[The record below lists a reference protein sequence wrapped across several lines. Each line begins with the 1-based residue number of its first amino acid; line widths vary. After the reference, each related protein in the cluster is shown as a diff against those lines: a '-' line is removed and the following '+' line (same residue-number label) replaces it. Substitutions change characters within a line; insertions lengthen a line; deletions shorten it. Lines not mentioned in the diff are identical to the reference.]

1 MSQCAT
7 NPCTLEE
14 IREMDDSFTIL
25 VTIVLIFVFICSF
38 TMGEDLINIF
48 IIYFGAL
55 LFV

>member
-7 NPCTLEE
+7 NPCKIEE

-38 TMGEDLINIF
+38 TMGDSRFN
-48 IIYFGAL
+48 
-55 LFV
+55 

>member
-38 TMGEDLINIF
+38 TMGDSRFN
-48 IIYFGAL
+48 
-55 LFV
+55 